1 MIKIRRL
8 ISAFIFVFVS
18 LILFNINVSTNADIN
33 YENVVYDYSLLKVN
47 IPSGYYDSLDL
58 NDNYDD
64 FSDSLCEIIS
74 ANYTRLTY
82 DNVSKVLHISDVDP
96 ENTKNVIGLYTG
108 LSLSGGW
115 NREHVWCKSHGFSE
129 RNTLVPYTDAHH
141 LRATNAVVNST
152 RNNSDYGDVDHNSAS
167 FDIYG
172 NYWTSDTY
180 EPRDEVKG
188 DCARMIFYL
197 ACRYKNTD
205 PYYAEVIEGST
216 LDLLNNNGKA
226 YMGNL
231 STLLKWHYM
240 DPVSVD
246 EIYRNNIV
254 YQYQGNRNPFI
265 DHPEYLEL
273 CYDVS
278 GINGYNVDEDIN
290 YSEVNDLINEIDNL
304 PNSASLDKRDEILN
318 TFAAYCALNNN
329 EKIYLSQS
337 KYDKLMG
344 LVEDVRE
351 LYNASLNT
359 SDKKTIYFNDMMD
372 PNDKSS
378 SYRTDLSARVNG
390 VDIYMSHAHHNY
402 ACYARQISL
411 GYNNQNSL
419 DRNVFPFTA
428 TNYGDYLTLSYQ
440 ENVKEIDFYTPAFF
454 RNASYFNSYYIVYR
468 ENNLSPYQ
476 VLKSSNQFETHL
488 KVRLDLPISGEIA
501 LVICGTTPAISLSSL
516 TLTYKHEDVLA
527 DIMNTDTKASL
538 SYASEV
544 ENKNDSMELPD
555 SEILLDNTNN
565 NAASFG
571 FNEDDLYFRF
581 IKNNNSGSRINDT
594 EVRLY
599 KNDILKIELCGY
611 ITSFKFNNSNSGSTY
626 YVSKGSYSTDGEN
639 YTSLST
645 DTIDVNTST
654 LYIKAD
660 AQIRWAD
667 LDITYQVYDFSKIVV
682 RFGALIDYDLY
693 QELLASYDV
702 TGYGVLLS
710 LNNNCA
716 SIKTAYDS
724 IKNDINGNN
733 IDSLLDSI
741 NVNYSARRISNLEN
755 DLIMYRTDDGINIK
769 DDGSNI
775 IFSAYLPINLNKKDV
790 IINACAFIIVDGS
803 YILLNE
809 RSMSLSTLA
818 DLYID
823 AGQTEDIEKTLNL
836 MK

>member
-64 FSDSLCEIIS
+64 FSDSLCAIIS

-152 RNNSDYGDVDHNSAS
+152 RNNSDYGEVDHNSAS
-167 FDIYG
+167 SDIYG

-216 LDLLNNNGKA
+216 LDKLSENGKA

-290 YSEVNDLINEIDNL
+290 YTEVNDLINEIDNL
-304 PNSASLDKRDEILN
+304 PNSATLDKRDEILN

-351 LYNASLNT
+351 LYNTSLNT

-390 VDIYMSHAHHNY
+390 VDIYVSHAHHNY

-411 GYNNQNSL
+411 GYNSQNSL
-419 DRNVFPFTA
+419 DRNIFPFTA

-440 ENVKEIDFYTPAFF
+440 ENVKEIDFYTPALY
-454 RNASYFNSYYIVYR
+454 RSAAYFNSYYIVYR
-468 ENNLSPYQ
+468 ENILSPYQ

-527 DIMNTDTKASL
+527 DIMNTDTKASM
-538 SYASEV
+538 SYSNTI
-544 ENKNDSMELPD
+544 ENKNASMTLPT
-555 SEILLDNTNN
+555 ETIKLDPNGN
-565 NAASFG
+565 NAAIMGYDESELNVAFLKSNKSG
-571 FNEDDLYFRF
+571 SNITTSELRLYQGDILVISCTGY
-581 IKNNNSGSRINDT
+581 IKNFTFTKASQNNP
-594 EVRLY
+594 L
-599 KNDILKIELCGY
+599 
-611 ITSFKFNNSNSGSTY
+611 NNC
-626 YVSKGSYSTDGEN
+626 SYSIDGEN
-639 YTSLST
+639 YTSLTSLSNN
-645 DTIDVNTST
+645 IDSNV

-660 AQIRWAD
+660 VQIRFSD
-667 LDITYQVYDFSKIVV
+667 LSISYSLYDFSKIVV

-809 RSMSLSTLA
+809 KSMSLSTLA

>member
-64 FSDSLCEIIS
+64 FSDSLCAIIS

-152 RNNSDYGDVDHNSAS
+152 RNNSDYGEVDHNSAS

-304 PNSASLDKRDEILN
+304 PNSATLDKRDEILN

-329 EKIYLSQS
+329 EKIYLNQN

-476 VLKSSNQFETHL
+476 VLKSSNQFDTHL

-544 ENKNDSMELPD
+544 ENKNDSMDLPD

-571 FNEDDLYFRF
+571 FDENDLYFRF
-581 IKNNNSGSRINDT
+581 IKNNNYGSRINDT

-611 ITSFKFNNSNSGSTY
+611 ITSFKFKNSNSSTY

-667 LDITYQVYDFSKIVV
+667 LYITYQVYDFSKIVV

-769 DDGSNI
+769 NDGSNI